1 MEWDYPLC
9 VMGAIFTVRIF
20 ADTDQPVLALM
31 SLSRRQTSSHTCP
44 ATRKSVCI
52 TNISGMV
59 KINGT
64 AREPVVSAL
73 RLIRQR
79 LNTELLH
86 CLLCLMDFMYIARQL
101 CLAIPDTQKL
111 CLTENHHK
119 IAHED
124 I

>member
-1 MEWDYPLC
+1 VEWDYPLC

-73 RLIRQR
+73 RLSAAPQDRTAALFVVSDGLHVHSKAALSCYSR
-79 LNTELLH
+79 HTETVSNRESSQD
-86 CLLCLMDFMYIARQL
+86 C
-101 CLAIPDTQKL
+101 P
-111 CLTENHHK
+111 
-119 IAHED
+119 
-124 I
+124 